1 MRNGKNYQE
10 KAKLVDREKL
20 YSLAE
25 AIALLKQT
33 KRAKFDETVE
43 VSIKLG
49 SLKKGDTV
57 RGTVQLPG
65 GSGKSKKVAVI
76 TKPDKFDEAKSAGA
90 DVVGG
95 EDLVEQIK
103 GGFMDFD
110 ILLATPDIMA
120 VVGKLGKILGTK
132 GLMPNPKSGTV
143 TPEIGKTV
151 KEFKAGKVEFKM
163 DKAGVV
169 NVPSGKISFDESKI
183 KENITAIVGA
193 VIKAKPPTAKGGG
206 FIKGIATSTT
216 MGPGI
221 KIDPYSFD
229 SVHAASGGEQ

>member
-1 MRNGKNYQE
+1 MHKGKSYQE
-10 KAKLVDREKL
+10 KAKLVNREKL
-20 YSLAE
+20 YSITE

-49 SLKKGDTV
+49 SLKKGDSV

-95 EDLVEQIK
+95 EDLIEQIK

-110 ILLATPDIMA
+110 VLLATPDMMA
-120 VVGKLGKILGTK
+120 SVGKLGKILGTK

-151 KEFKAGKVEFKM
+151 K
-163 DKAGVV
+163 
-169 NVPSGKISFDESKI
+169 
-183 KENITAIVGA
+183 
-193 VIKAKPPTAKGGG
+193 
-206 FIKGIATSTT
+206 
-216 MGPGI
+216 
-221 KIDPYSFD
+221 
-229 SVHAASGGEQ
+229 